1 MLSNLNLLAS
11 PYCADHALL
20 AKPYQAAIDELRN
33 TQGPGWAALNRPAS
47 VMALK
52 NAFGVVDGRSAIA
65 QCEELAVA
73 AGSWA
78 DPLIAAQQVPALAM
92 LAGAA
97 GARGF
102 DDCRIVNLLTR
113 ARTAGYIDDAAL
125 AELLESHARR
135 ALAHY
140 SGWGQYLASVIVGKT
155 AFQAMYA
162 TSGSPYI
169 VDEHKILEATHIMA
183 LSAHLTLFP
192 AGLWPPEDLSAL
204 ISAIETLIPAESSR
218 AARLGVGGWVATA
231 GHPLDA
237 ATTTVLQST
246 ATDAGTFLRS
256 RALAQEVFWLPVDMA
271 RLWPVFEDL
280 RSSRLP
286 PWDLPAH
293 GDGRAAKTFWR
304 DVRLERKHWSGVP
317 FLRISDGGRLTAVL
331 TEQACILVAKAGVHR
346 TFTPVP
352 WEQMR
357 ITATVSPGKDVAF
370 HAHTDP
376 RAHAHGALLGTLY
389 PDWGAL
395 GPAST
400 ELAWRLEALL
410 NGLGA
415 RVRSFSAAHPL

>member
-11 PYCADHALL
+11 PYCADHTLL
-20 AKPYQAAIDELRN
+20 AKSYPAAIEELRD

-47 VMALK
+47 ARALK
-52 NAFGVVDGRSAIA
+52 NAFGVIDGPSAIA
-65 QCEELAVA
+65 QCEELAAA

-102 DDCRIVNLLTR
+102 DDCRIVNVLTR
-113 ARTAGYIDDAAL
+113 ARTAGYIDDGAL
-125 AELLESHARR
+125 AGLLESHARR
-135 ALAHY
+135 TLVHY

-155 AFQAMYA
+155 AFQAMGA
-162 TSGSPYI
+162 TSGSHCI
-169 VDEHKILEATHIMA
+169 VPSQRILEAVHIMA
-183 LSAHLTLFP
+183 LSAPVTLFR
-192 AGLWPPEDLSAL
+192 AGLWHPEDLSAL
-204 ISAIETLIPAESSR
+204 IGAIEAIIPAERAR
-218 AARLGVGGWVATA
+218 AARLGAGGWVATA
-231 GHPLDA
+231 SHPLDA
-237 ATTTVLQST
+237 ATTKVLQAT
-246 ATDAGTFLRS
+246 ATDTGTFLRS
-256 RALAQEVFWLPVDMA
+256 RSLAQEVFWRPVGMA

-304 DVRLERKHWSGVP
+304 DVRLEREHWSGVP

-331 TEQACILVAKAGVHR
+331 TEQACVLVSRTGVHR
-346 TFTPVP
+346 AFTPVP
-352 WEQMR
+352 WEQAR
-357 ITATVSPGKDVAF
+357 ITATVSPGKQVAF
-370 HAHTDP
+370 HAG
-376 RAHAHGALLGTLY
+376 GALLGTLY

-395 GPAST
+395 GPASA
-400 ELAWRLEALL
+400 ELTWRLEGLL
-410 NGLGA
+410 SGLGA